1 MASHASARR
10 YARSL
15 FDVVSRAGDP
25 DATLAELR
33 AIVGVVTG
41 HAELRRALESP
52 GVPLGAKLTVMREV
66 IALQPIS
73 KVVARLMTLIVENDD
88 INELDFIVEAYEQRV
103 MELHQVARAD
113 VTSAVPLSPE
123 RTRELEEAFT
133 AVTGKRVIVST
144 RVDPSIIGGIVARI
158 GSRVYDGSVVR
169 HLERVRERLV
179 AEQIL

>member
-15 FDVVSRAGDP
+15 FDVLSRAGDP
-25 DATLAELR
+25 DAALTELQELT
-33 AIVGVVTG
+33 ALVNGNPD
-41 HAELRRALESP
+41 LRRALESP

-66 IALQPIS
+66 LALAPVS
-73 KVVARLMTLIVENDD
+73 KVVSRLMALIVENDD
-88 INELDFIVEAYEQRV
+88 VNELDHVLAAYEQRV
-103 MELHQVARAD
+103 MEFHQVVRAE
-113 VTSAVPLSPE
+113 VTSAVPLTAE
-123 RTRELEEAFT
+123 RERGLEQAF
-133 AVTGKRVIVST
+133 AGATGKRVVLST

-179 AEQIL
+179 ADQIL